1 MKTGNTLDAD
11 EIWNVAWS
19 YISSVVD
26 TLHESFLV
34 LNKDLKVISANRTF
48 YIFFQVTKEVT
59 EGKKVYE
66 LGNRQWDIP
75 KLKVLLED
83 ILPNNTFFE
92 GFKVEHKFSKIGL
105 KIITLNARR
114 IYTSANKQEIIL
126 LAMNDVTKEIQLEEQ
141 LREYVNKLHIE
152 VARKTAAL
160 EERVNELEMMNK
172 QMVGRELKMIELK
185 NEIEKLK
192 KSH

>member
-11 EIWNVAWS
+11 EIWNVAWT

-48 YIFFQVTKEVT
+48 YIFFQVTKEET

>member
-11 EIWNVAWS
+11 EIWNVAWT

-48 YIFFQVTKEVT
+48 YIFFQVTKEET

-83 ILPNNTFFE
+83 ILPNNTFSSLITITPIPTF
-92 GFKVEHKFSKIGL
+92 VLFS
-105 KIITLNARR
+105 
-114 IYTSANKQEIIL
+114 IY
-126 LAMNDVTKEIQLEEQ
+126 
-141 LREYVNKLHIE
+141 
-152 VARKTAAL
+152 
-160 EERVNELEMMNK
+160 
-172 QMVGRELKMIELK
+172 
-185 NEIEKLK
+185 
-192 KSH
+192 